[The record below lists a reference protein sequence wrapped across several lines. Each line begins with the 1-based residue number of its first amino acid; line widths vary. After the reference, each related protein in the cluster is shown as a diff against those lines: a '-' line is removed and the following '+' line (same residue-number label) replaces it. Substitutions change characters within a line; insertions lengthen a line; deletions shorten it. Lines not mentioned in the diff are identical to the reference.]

1 MTKIWGI
8 GPKIEQLL
16 HEKGVDTFAQLAKA
30 DTDAIGQILEEAGSR
45 YRLMRRELLES
56 WSQQAELAAAGK
68 WDELKALQE
77 QVKSKK

>member
-8 GPKIEQLL
+8 GPKTDKLL
-16 HEKGVDTFAQLAKA
+16 HEKGVDTFAQLAEA
-30 DTDAIGQILEEAGSR
+30 DIEAIGQILEQAGPR
-45 YRLMRRELLES
+45 YRVSGRELLES
-56 WSQQAELAAAGK
+56 WPKQAQLAAAGK